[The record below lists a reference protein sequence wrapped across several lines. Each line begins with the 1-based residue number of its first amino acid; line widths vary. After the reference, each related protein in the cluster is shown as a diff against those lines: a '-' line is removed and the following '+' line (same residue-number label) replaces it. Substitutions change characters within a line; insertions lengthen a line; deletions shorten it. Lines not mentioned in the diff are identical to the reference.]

1 MGKNHVQALGCP
13 DGPPYVPEVLVLILI
28 SGLHKN
34 WETVARVETRFSS
47 SIFWLLNMEDLA

>member
-47 SIFWLLNMEDLA
+47 SIYLVIEHG